1 MALRPAGR
9 FQLARLDAFSAEADL
24 GWMTA
29 DEAARLA
36 GMHSPERRL
45 SFIAGHKLARDLAA
59 GWLDV
64 DVQRLALDRHPD
76 GRPLLLLD
84 GTPAPLFTSLS
95 HSGEWIVAAIAT
107 VPVGVDVEVPRRQR
121 DFDALARHAF
131 SADEVERLQ
140 ALLASERI
148 GEFHQIWALKEARG
162 KRTGEGF
169 LPGRSR
175 QLTSMPTPDD
185 SADAISWRLGDG
197 ALAIA
202 LEPGGSL
209 DIDDRGLL
217 TSRSAWRFRDHAEP

>member
-1 MALRPAGR
+1 MTLRPAGR

-36 GMHSPERRL
+36 GMHSLERRL

-175 QLTSMPTPDD
+175 QLTSIPTPDD
-185 SADAISWRLGDG
+185 RADAISWRLGDG